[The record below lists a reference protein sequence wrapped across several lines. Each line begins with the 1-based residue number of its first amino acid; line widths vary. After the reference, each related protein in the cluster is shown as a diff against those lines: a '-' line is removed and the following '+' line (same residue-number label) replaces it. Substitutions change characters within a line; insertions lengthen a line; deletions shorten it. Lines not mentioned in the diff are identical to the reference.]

1 MITRL
6 HDRIAYGRAI
16 RDRALCLIE
25 AHGVHA
31 AELAR
36 DAGSETGLPE
46 AQRGFWM
53 AVAERIERLEIARSG
68 VIAAPAT

>member
-1 MITRL
+1 VPQVIARL

-31 AELAR
+31 AGLAR
-36 DAGSETGLPE
+36 DAASEMGLPE
-46 AQRGFWM
+46 PQRVFWDS
-53 AVAERIERLEIARSG
+53 VAARIDRIAAA
-68 VIAAPAT
+68 AAPARAA